1 MEKIK
6 KFARDNWTRMLM
18 LLLIS
23 ASAVCIMLDIVKY
36 FNISKSYSPYI
47 VIIPLGL
54 GICMKIFYARK
65 EKMGQIENI
74 VFVLCMAIVEYFF
87 LIMKNKVD
95 VVFQVKI
102 LIYIL
107 TSGSVLLFFVRKEI
121 SMSDKH
127 EVNEEQKSDKKIFSL
142 YYINTDK
149 VYEIAMLLNNKI
161 ITGGT
166 RENETESS
174 VDIKTSLGINSNL
187 SYLEAIKATE
197 FQRKAMSWMYRGK
210 EIFKPLNTGWI
221 DENVACVRE
230 WVANIFFYR
239 KGDTTIM
246 VDAGYNYD
254 RLAEKMGWLGI
265 DPKSIHHILITHQD
279 TDHVGAVEADS
290 PGLFRNAKLYIG
302 EIENRYLTGEVRRK
316 VIYHLYKLPQVTI
329 NNEKVLLH
337 DGRVLD
343 IDGIKIECFL
353 VPGHTW
359 GHMVYLVDGKYLFT
373 GDILWFGADGGY
385 SFISS
390 LAEDNKLA
398 VKSLALLEK
407 KLRKRGLH
415 PLFITGHTGWTDNM
429 EFAFAHKNELCSP
442 FKKRAHDPNA
452 LYDAYDES
460 DDTEENA
467 KSGFLKGVGR

>member
-1 MEKIK
+1 MTTEGDVMEKIK

-74 VFVLCMAIVEYFF
+74 VFVLCIAIVEYFF

-187 SYLEAIKATE
+187 SYLEAIKGELGLSKEVHDGMKSKVLENFDVKTTKSNMLARIISKAKDYDDASKVGDLVCLRNVTLSLMNE
-197 FQRKAMSWMYRGK
+197 EDSYAVTKMILNGAFKDTKISSNSDDMQIELDLSAMINSVLKDCAYELECKNQETKFLITVPMTFENDFENSYNIYDLQAGSVTVIGINRGVRKHKRRKSLQ
-210 EIFKPLNTGWI
+210 EIFS
-221 DENVACVRE
+221 
-230 WVANIFFYR
+230 
-239 KGDTTIM
+239 
-246 VDAGYNYD
+246 
-254 RLAEKMGWLGI
+254 EKDGPMG
-265 DPKSIHHILITHQD
+265 
-279 TDHVGAVEADS
+279 
-290 PGLFRNAKLYIG
+290 N
-302 EIENRYLTGEVRRK
+302 
-316 VIYHLYKLPQVTI
+316 
-329 NNEKVLLH
+329 
-337 DGRVLD
+337 
-343 IDGIKIECFL
+343 
-353 VPGHTW
+353 
-359 GHMVYLVDGKYLFT
+359 GKYENQGLQ
-373 GDILWFGADGGY
+373 LE
-385 SFISS
+385 SS
-390 LAEDNKLA
+390 TEEKDCNIIPPKNDED
-398 VKSLALLEK
+398 
-407 KLRKRGLH
+407 
-415 PLFITGHTGWTDNM
+415 
-429 EFAFAHKNELCSP
+429 
-442 FKKRAHDPNA
+442 
-452 LYDAYDES
+452 DES
-460 DDTEENA
+460 ETVIDVIAIIQEIN
-467 KSGFLKGVGR
+467 SNI

>member
-54 GICMKIFYARK
+54 GICMKIFCARK
-65 EKMGQIENI
+65 EKTGQIENI

-95 VVFQVKI
+95 VAFQVKI
-102 LIYIL
+102 LIYLL

-187 SYLEAIKATE
+187 SYLEAIKGELGSSKEVHDGMKSKVLENFDVKTTKSNMLARIISKAKDYDDASKVGDLVCLRNVTLSLMNE
-197 FQRKAMSWMYRGK
+197 EDSYAVTKMILNGAFKDTKISSNSDDMQIELDLSAMINSVLKDCAYELECKNQETKFLITIPMTFENDFENSYNIYDLQAGSVTVIGINRGVRKHKRRKSLQ
-210 EIFKPLNTGWI
+210 EIFS
-221 DENVACVRE
+221 
-230 WVANIFFYR
+230 
-239 KGDTTIM
+239 
-246 VDAGYNYD
+246 
-254 RLAEKMGWLGI
+254 EKDGPMG
-265 DPKSIHHILITHQD
+265 
-279 TDHVGAVEADS
+279 
-290 PGLFRNAKLYIG
+290 N
-302 EIENRYLTGEVRRK
+302 
-316 VIYHLYKLPQVTI
+316 
-329 NNEKVLLH
+329 
-337 DGRVLD
+337 
-343 IDGIKIECFL
+343 
-353 VPGHTW
+353 
-359 GHMVYLVDGKYLFT
+359 GKYENQGLQLESST
-373 GDILWFGADGGY
+373 EEKDCDIIPPKND
-385 SFISS
+385 
-390 LAEDNKLA
+390 ED
-398 VKSLALLEK
+398 
-407 KLRKRGLH
+407 
-415 PLFITGHTGWTDNM
+415 
-429 EFAFAHKNELCSP
+429 
-442 FKKRAHDPNA
+442 
-452 LYDAYDES
+452 DES
-460 DDTEENA
+460 GTVIDVIAIIQEIN
-467 KSGFLKGVGR
+467 SNI

>member
-95 VVFQVKI
+95 VAFQVKI
-102 LIYIL
+102 LIYLL

-187 SYLEAIKATE
+187 SYLEAIKGELGLSKEVHDGMKSKVLENFDVKTTKSNMLARIISKAKDYDDASKVGDLVCLRNVTLSLMNE
-197 FQRKAMSWMYRGK
+197 EDSYAVTKMILNGAFKDTKISSNSDDMQIELDLSAMINSVLKDCAYELECKNQETKFLITVPMTFENDFENSYNIYDLQAGSVTVIGINRGVRKHKRRKSLQ
-210 EIFKPLNTGWI
+210 EIFS
-221 DENVACVRE
+221 
-230 WVANIFFYR
+230 
-239 KGDTTIM
+239 
-246 VDAGYNYD
+246 
-254 RLAEKMGWLGI
+254 EKDGPMG
-265 DPKSIHHILITHQD
+265 
-279 TDHVGAVEADS
+279 
-290 PGLFRNAKLYIG
+290 N
-302 EIENRYLTGEVRRK
+302 
-316 VIYHLYKLPQVTI
+316 
-329 NNEKVLLH
+329 
-337 DGRVLD
+337 
-343 IDGIKIECFL
+343 
-353 VPGHTW
+353 
-359 GHMVYLVDGKYLFT
+359 GKYENQGLQ
-373 GDILWFGADGGY
+373 LE
-385 SFISS
+385 SS
-390 LAEDNKLA
+390 TEEKDCNIIPPKNDED
-398 VKSLALLEK
+398 
-407 KLRKRGLH
+407 
-415 PLFITGHTGWTDNM
+415 
-429 EFAFAHKNELCSP
+429 
-442 FKKRAHDPNA
+442 
-452 LYDAYDES
+452 DES
-460 DDTEENA
+460 ETVIDVIAIIQEIN
-467 KSGFLKGVGR
+467 SNI

>member
-1 MEKIK
+1 MTTEGDVMEKIK

-187 SYLEAIKATE
+187 SYLEAIKGELGLSKEVHDGMKSKVLENFDVKTTKSNMLARIISKAKDYDDASKVGDLVCLRNVTLSLINE
-197 FQRKAMSWMYRGK
+197 EDSYAVTKMILNGAFKDTKISSNSDDMQIELDLSAMINSVLKDCAYELECKNQETKFLITVPMTFENDFENSYNIYDLQAGSVTVIGINRGVRKHKRRKSLQ
-210 EIFKPLNTGWI
+210 EIFS
-221 DENVACVRE
+221 
-230 WVANIFFYR
+230 
-239 KGDTTIM
+239 
-246 VDAGYNYD
+246 
-254 RLAEKMGWLGI
+254 EKDGPMG
-265 DPKSIHHILITHQD
+265 
-279 TDHVGAVEADS
+279 
-290 PGLFRNAKLYIG
+290 N
-302 EIENRYLTGEVRRK
+302 
-316 VIYHLYKLPQVTI
+316 
-329 NNEKVLLH
+329 
-337 DGRVLD
+337 
-343 IDGIKIECFL
+343 
-353 VPGHTW
+353 
-359 GHMVYLVDGKYLFT
+359 GKYENQGLQ
-373 GDILWFGADGGY
+373 LE
-385 SFISS
+385 SS
-390 LAEDNKLA
+390 TEEKDCNIIPPKNDED
-398 VKSLALLEK
+398 
-407 KLRKRGLH
+407 
-415 PLFITGHTGWTDNM
+415 
-429 EFAFAHKNELCSP
+429 
-442 FKKRAHDPNA
+442 
-452 LYDAYDES
+452 DES
-460 DDTEENA
+460 ETVIDVIAIIQEIN
-467 KSGFLKGVGR
+467 SNI

>member
-1 MEKIK
+1 MTTEGDVMEKIK

-74 VFVLCMAIVEYFF
+74 VFVICMAIVEYFF

-187 SYLEAIKATE
+187 SYLEAIKGELGLSKEVHDGMKSKVLENFDVKTTKSNMLARIISKAKDYDDASKVGDLVCLRNVTLSLMNE
-197 FQRKAMSWMYRGK
+197 EDSYAVTKMILNGAFKDTKISSNSDDMQIELDLSAMINSVLKDCAYELECKNQETKFLITVPMTFENDFENSYNIYDLQAGSVTVIGINRGVRKHKRRKSLQ
-210 EIFKPLNTGWI
+210 EIFS
-221 DENVACVRE
+221 
-230 WVANIFFYR
+230 
-239 KGDTTIM
+239 
-246 VDAGYNYD
+246 
-254 RLAEKMGWLGI
+254 EKDGPMG
-265 DPKSIHHILITHQD
+265 
-279 TDHVGAVEADS
+279 
-290 PGLFRNAKLYIG
+290 N
-302 EIENRYLTGEVRRK
+302 
-316 VIYHLYKLPQVTI
+316 
-329 NNEKVLLH
+329 
-337 DGRVLD
+337 
-343 IDGIKIECFL
+343 
-353 VPGHTW
+353 
-359 GHMVYLVDGKYLFT
+359 GKYENQGLQ
-373 GDILWFGADGGY
+373 LE
-385 SFISS
+385 SS
-390 LAEDNKLA
+390 TEEKDCNIIPPKNDED
-398 VKSLALLEK
+398 
-407 KLRKRGLH
+407 
-415 PLFITGHTGWTDNM
+415 
-429 EFAFAHKNELCSP
+429 
-442 FKKRAHDPNA
+442 
-452 LYDAYDES
+452 DES
-460 DDTEENA
+460 ETVIDVIAIIQEIN
-467 KSGFLKGVGR
+467 SNI

>member
-54 GICMKIFYARK
+54 GICMKIFCARK
-65 EKMGQIENI
+65 EKTGQIENI

-95 VVFQVKI
+95 VAFQVKV
-102 LIYIL
+102 LIYLL

-127 EVNEEQKSDKKIFSL
+127 EVNEDQKNDKKIFSL

-187 SYLEAIKATE
+187 SYLEAIKGE
-197 FQRKAMSWMYRGK
+197 
-210 EIFKPLNTGWI
+210 
-221 DENVACVRE
+221 
-230 WVANIFFYR
+230 
-239 KGDTTIM
+239 
-246 VDAGYNYD
+246 
-254 RLAEKMGWLGI
+254 LGSSQEVH
-265 DPKSIHHILITHQD
+265 DSVKS
-279 TDHVGAVEADS
+279 
-290 PGLFRNAKLYIG
+290 
-302 EIENRYLTGEVRRK
+302 
-316 VIYHLYKLPQVTI
+316 
-329 NNEKVLLH
+329 KVLENFDVKTTKSNMLARIISKAKDYDNASKVGDLVRLRNVTLSLMNEEESYAVTKMILNGAFKDTKISSNSDDMQIEFDLSAMINSLLKDCAYELECKIQETKFWITIPMTFENDFENSYNIYDLQAGSVTVIGINRGVRKH
-337 DGRVLD
+337 KKRMSLQD
-343 IDGIKIECFL
+343 IFSEKDSLTKN
-353 VPGHTW
+353 
-359 GHMVYLVDGKYLFT
+359 GKYENQELQ
-373 GDILWFGADGGY
+373 LE
-385 SFISS
+385 SS
-390 LAEDNKLA
+390 IEENQNIIPPQNYED
-398 VKSLALLEK
+398 
-407 KLRKRGLH
+407 
-415 PLFITGHTGWTDNM
+415 
-429 EFAFAHKNELCSP
+429 
-442 FKKRAHDPNA
+442 
-452 LYDAYDES
+452 DES
-460 DDTEENA
+460 ETVIDVIAIIQEIN
-467 KSGFLKGVGR
+467 SNI

>member
-1 MEKIK
+1 MTTEGDVMEKIK

-187 SYLEAIKATE
+187 SYLEAIKGELGLSKEVHDGMKSKVLENFDVKTTKSNMLARIISKAKDYDDASKVGDLVCLRNVTLSLMNE
-197 FQRKAMSWMYRGK
+197 EDSYALTKMILNGAFKDTKISSNSDDMQIELDLSAMINSVLKDCAYELECKNQETKFLITVPMTFENDFENSYNIYDLQAGSVTVIGINRGVRKHKRRKSLQ
-210 EIFKPLNTGWI
+210 EIFS
-221 DENVACVRE
+221 
-230 WVANIFFYR
+230 
-239 KGDTTIM
+239 
-246 VDAGYNYD
+246 
-254 RLAEKMGWLGI
+254 EKDGPMG
-265 DPKSIHHILITHQD
+265 
-279 TDHVGAVEADS
+279 
-290 PGLFRNAKLYIG
+290 N
-302 EIENRYLTGEVRRK
+302 
-316 VIYHLYKLPQVTI
+316 
-329 NNEKVLLH
+329 
-337 DGRVLD
+337 
-343 IDGIKIECFL
+343 
-353 VPGHTW
+353 
-359 GHMVYLVDGKYLFT
+359 GKYENQGLQ
-373 GDILWFGADGGY
+373 LE
-385 SFISS
+385 SS
-390 LAEDNKLA
+390 TEEKDCNIIPPKNDED
-398 VKSLALLEK
+398 
-407 KLRKRGLH
+407 
-415 PLFITGHTGWTDNM
+415 
-429 EFAFAHKNELCSP
+429 
-442 FKKRAHDPNA
+442 
-452 LYDAYDES
+452 DES
-460 DDTEENA
+460 ETVIDVIAIIQEIN
-467 KSGFLKGVGR
+467 SNI

>member
-1 MEKIK
+1 MTTEGDVMEKIK
-6 KFARDNWTRMLM
+6 KFARNNWTRMLM

-187 SYLEAIKATE
+187 SYLEAIKGELGLSKEVHDGMKSKVLENFDVKTTKSNMLARIISKAKDYDDASKVGDLVCLRNVTLSLMNE
-197 FQRKAMSWMYRGK
+197 EDSYAVTKMILNGAFKDTKISSNSDDMQIELDLSAMINSVLKDCAYELECKNQETKFLITVPMTFENDFENSYNIYDLQAGSVTVIGINRGVRKHKRRKSLQ
-210 EIFKPLNTGWI
+210 EIFS
-221 DENVACVRE
+221 
-230 WVANIFFYR
+230 
-239 KGDTTIM
+239 
-246 VDAGYNYD
+246 
-254 RLAEKMGWLGI
+254 EKDGPMG
-265 DPKSIHHILITHQD
+265 
-279 TDHVGAVEADS
+279 
-290 PGLFRNAKLYIG
+290 N
-302 EIENRYLTGEVRRK
+302 
-316 VIYHLYKLPQVTI
+316 
-329 NNEKVLLH
+329 
-337 DGRVLD
+337 
-343 IDGIKIECFL
+343 
-353 VPGHTW
+353 
-359 GHMVYLVDGKYLFT
+359 GKYENQGLQ
-373 GDILWFGADGGY
+373 LE
-385 SFISS
+385 SS
-390 LAEDNKLA
+390 TEEKDCNIIPPKNDED
-398 VKSLALLEK
+398 
-407 KLRKRGLH
+407 
-415 PLFITGHTGWTDNM
+415 
-429 EFAFAHKNELCSP
+429 
-442 FKKRAHDPNA
+442 
-452 LYDAYDES
+452 DES
-460 DDTEENA
+460 ETVIDVIAIIQEIN
-467 KSGFLKGVGR
+467 SNI

>member
-1 MEKIK
+1 MTTEGDVMEKIK

-54 GICMKIFYARK
+54 GICMKIFYDRK

-187 SYLEAIKATE
+187 SYLEAIKGELGLSKEVHDGMKSKVLENFDVKTTKSNMLARIISKAKDYDDASKVGDLVCLRNVTLSLMNE
-197 FQRKAMSWMYRGK
+197 EDSYAVTKMILNGAFKDTKISSNSDDMQIELDLSAMINSVLKDCAYELECKNQETKFLITVPMTFENDFENSYNIYDLQAGSVTVIGINRGVRKHKRRKSLQ
-210 EIFKPLNTGWI
+210 EIFS
-221 DENVACVRE
+221 
-230 WVANIFFYR
+230 
-239 KGDTTIM
+239 
-246 VDAGYNYD
+246 
-254 RLAEKMGWLGI
+254 EKDGPMG
-265 DPKSIHHILITHQD
+265 
-279 TDHVGAVEADS
+279 
-290 PGLFRNAKLYIG
+290 N
-302 EIENRYLTGEVRRK
+302 
-316 VIYHLYKLPQVTI
+316 
-329 NNEKVLLH
+329 
-337 DGRVLD
+337 
-343 IDGIKIECFL
+343 
-353 VPGHTW
+353 
-359 GHMVYLVDGKYLFT
+359 GKYENQGLQ
-373 GDILWFGADGGY
+373 LE
-385 SFISS
+385 SS
-390 LAEDNKLA
+390 TEEKDCNIIPPKNDED
-398 VKSLALLEK
+398 
-407 KLRKRGLH
+407 
-415 PLFITGHTGWTDNM
+415 
-429 EFAFAHKNELCSP
+429 
-442 FKKRAHDPNA
+442 
-452 LYDAYDES
+452 DES
-460 DDTEENA
+460 ETVIDVIAIIQEIN
-467 KSGFLKGVGR
+467 SNI

>member
-1 MEKIK
+1 MTTEGDVMEKIK

-54 GICMKIFYARK
+54 GICMKIFCARK
-65 EKMGQIENI
+65 EKTGQIENI

-95 VVFQVKI
+95 VAFQVKI
-102 LIYIL
+102 LIYLL

-187 SYLEAIKATE
+187 SYLEAIKGELGSSKEVHDGMKSKVLENFDVKTTKSNMLARIISKAKDYEDASKVGDLVCLRNVTLSLMNE
-197 FQRKAMSWMYRGK
+197 EDSYAVTKMILNGAFKDTKISSNSDDMQIELDLSAMINSVLKDCAYELECKNQETKFLITIPMTFENDFENSYNIYDLQAGSVTVIGINRGVRKHKRRKSLQ
-210 EIFKPLNTGWI
+210 EIFS
-221 DENVACVRE
+221 
-230 WVANIFFYR
+230 
-239 KGDTTIM
+239 
-246 VDAGYNYD
+246 
-254 RLAEKMGWLGI
+254 EKDGPMG
-265 DPKSIHHILITHQD
+265 
-279 TDHVGAVEADS
+279 
-290 PGLFRNAKLYIG
+290 N
-302 EIENRYLTGEVRRK
+302 
-316 VIYHLYKLPQVTI
+316 
-329 NNEKVLLH
+329 
-337 DGRVLD
+337 
-343 IDGIKIECFL
+343 
-353 VPGHTW
+353 
-359 GHMVYLVDGKYLFT
+359 GKYENQGLQLESST
-373 GDILWFGADGGY
+373 EEKDCDIIPPKND
-385 SFISS
+385 
-390 LAEDNKLA
+390 ED
-398 VKSLALLEK
+398 
-407 KLRKRGLH
+407 
-415 PLFITGHTGWTDNM
+415 
-429 EFAFAHKNELCSP
+429 
-442 FKKRAHDPNA
+442 
-452 LYDAYDES
+452 DES
-460 DDTEENA
+460 GTVIDVIAIIQEIN
-467 KSGFLKGVGR
+467 SNI

>member
-1 MEKIK
+1 MTTEGDVMEKIK

-54 GICMKIFYARK
+54 GICMKIFCARK
-65 EKMGQIENI
+65 EKTGQIENI

-95 VVFQVKI
+95 VAFQVKI
-102 LIYIL
+102 LIYLL

-187 SYLEAIKATE
+187 SYLEAIKGELGSSKEVHDGMKSKVIENFDVKTTKSNMLARIISKAKDYDDASKVGDLVCLRNVTLSLMNE
-197 FQRKAMSWMYRGK
+197 EDSYAVTKMILNGAFKDTKISSNSDDMQIELDLSAMINSVLKDCAYELECKNQETKFLITVPMTFENDFENSYNIYDLQAGSVTVIGINRGVRKHKRRKSLQ
-210 EIFKPLNTGWI
+210 EIFS
-221 DENVACVRE
+221 
-230 WVANIFFYR
+230 
-239 KGDTTIM
+239 
-246 VDAGYNYD
+246 
-254 RLAEKMGWLGI
+254 EKDGPMG
-265 DPKSIHHILITHQD
+265 S
-279 TDHVGAVEADS
+279 
-290 PGLFRNAKLYIG
+290 
-302 EIENRYLTGEVRRK
+302 
-316 VIYHLYKLPQVTI
+316 
-329 NNEKVLLH
+329 
-337 DGRVLD
+337 
-343 IDGIKIECFL
+343 
-353 VPGHTW
+353 
-359 GHMVYLVDGKYLFT
+359 GKYENQGLQ
-373 GDILWFGADGGY
+373 LE
-385 SFISS
+385 SS
-390 LAEDNKLA
+390 TEEKDCNIIPPKNDED
-398 VKSLALLEK
+398 
-407 KLRKRGLH
+407 
-415 PLFITGHTGWTDNM
+415 
-429 EFAFAHKNELCSP
+429 
-442 FKKRAHDPNA
+442 
-452 LYDAYDES
+452 DES
-460 DDTEENA
+460 ETVIDVIAIIQEIN
-467 KSGFLKGVGR
+467 SNI

>member
-1 MEKIK
+1 MTTEGDVMEKIK

-187 SYLEAIKATE
+187 SYLEAIKGELGLSKEVHDGMKSKVLENFDVKTTKSNMLARIISKAKDYDDASKVGDLVCLRNVTLSLMNE
-197 FQRKAMSWMYRGK
+197 EDSYAVTKMILNGAFKDTKISSNSDDMQIELDLSAMINSVLKDCAYELECKNQETKFLITVPMTFENDFENSYNIYDLQAGSVTVIGINRGVRKHKKRKSLQ
-210 EIFKPLNTGWI
+210 EIFS
-221 DENVACVRE
+221 
-230 WVANIFFYR
+230 
-239 KGDTTIM
+239 
-246 VDAGYNYD
+246 
-254 RLAEKMGWLGI
+254 EKDGPMG
-265 DPKSIHHILITHQD
+265 
-279 TDHVGAVEADS
+279 
-290 PGLFRNAKLYIG
+290 N
-302 EIENRYLTGEVRRK
+302 
-316 VIYHLYKLPQVTI
+316 
-329 NNEKVLLH
+329 
-337 DGRVLD
+337 
-343 IDGIKIECFL
+343 
-353 VPGHTW
+353 
-359 GHMVYLVDGKYLFT
+359 GKYENQGLQ
-373 GDILWFGADGGY
+373 LE
-385 SFISS
+385 SS
-390 LAEDNKLA
+390 TEEKDCNIIPPKNDED
-398 VKSLALLEK
+398 
-407 KLRKRGLH
+407 
-415 PLFITGHTGWTDNM
+415 
-429 EFAFAHKNELCSP
+429 
-442 FKKRAHDPNA
+442 
-452 LYDAYDES
+452 DES
-460 DDTEENA
+460 ETVIDVIAIIQEIN
-467 KSGFLKGVGR
+467 SNI

>member
-1 MEKIK
+1 MTTEGDVMEKIK

-187 SYLEAIKATE
+187 SYLEAIKGELGLSKEVHDGMKSKVLENFDVKTTKSNMLARIISKAKDYDDASKVGDLVCLRNVTLSLMNE
-197 FQRKAMSWMYRGK
+197 EDSYAVTKMILNGAFKDTKISSNSDDMQIELDLSAMINLVLKDCAYELECKNQETKFLITVPMTFENDFENSYNIYDLQAGSVTVIGINRGVRKHKRRKSLQ
-210 EIFKPLNTGWI
+210 EIFS
-221 DENVACVRE
+221 
-230 WVANIFFYR
+230 
-239 KGDTTIM
+239 
-246 VDAGYNYD
+246 
-254 RLAEKMGWLGI
+254 EKDGPMG
-265 DPKSIHHILITHQD
+265 
-279 TDHVGAVEADS
+279 
-290 PGLFRNAKLYIG
+290 N
-302 EIENRYLTGEVRRK
+302 
-316 VIYHLYKLPQVTI
+316 
-329 NNEKVLLH
+329 
-337 DGRVLD
+337 
-343 IDGIKIECFL
+343 
-353 VPGHTW
+353 
-359 GHMVYLVDGKYLFT
+359 GKYENQGLQ
-373 GDILWFGADGGY
+373 LE
-385 SFISS
+385 SS
-390 LAEDNKLA
+390 TEEKDCNIIPPKNDED
-398 VKSLALLEK
+398 
-407 KLRKRGLH
+407 
-415 PLFITGHTGWTDNM
+415 
-429 EFAFAHKNELCSP
+429 
-442 FKKRAHDPNA
+442 
-452 LYDAYDES
+452 DES
-460 DDTEENA
+460 ETVIDVIAIIQEIN
-467 KSGFLKGVGR
+467 SNI

>member
-1 MEKIK
+1 MTTEGDVMEKIK

-142 YYINTDK
+142 YFINTDK

-187 SYLEAIKATE
+187 SYLEAIKGELGLSKEVHDGMKSKVLENFDVKTTKSNMLARIISKAKDYDDASKVGDLVCLRNVTLSLMNE
-197 FQRKAMSWMYRGK
+197 EDSYAVTKMILNGAFKDTKISSNSDDMQIELDLSAMINSVLKDCAYELECKNQETKFLITVPMTFENDFENSYNIYDLQAGSVTVIGINRGVRKHKRRKSLQ
-210 EIFKPLNTGWI
+210 EIFS
-221 DENVACVRE
+221 
-230 WVANIFFYR
+230 
-239 KGDTTIM
+239 
-246 VDAGYNYD
+246 
-254 RLAEKMGWLGI
+254 EKDGPMG
-265 DPKSIHHILITHQD
+265 
-279 TDHVGAVEADS
+279 
-290 PGLFRNAKLYIG
+290 N
-302 EIENRYLTGEVRRK
+302 
-316 VIYHLYKLPQVTI
+316 
-329 NNEKVLLH
+329 
-337 DGRVLD
+337 
-343 IDGIKIECFL
+343 
-353 VPGHTW
+353 
-359 GHMVYLVDGKYLFT
+359 GKYENQGLQ
-373 GDILWFGADGGY
+373 LE
-385 SFISS
+385 SS
-390 LAEDNKLA
+390 TEEKDCNIIPPKNDED
-398 VKSLALLEK
+398 
-407 KLRKRGLH
+407 
-415 PLFITGHTGWTDNM
+415 
-429 EFAFAHKNELCSP
+429 
-442 FKKRAHDPNA
+442 
-452 LYDAYDES
+452 DES
-460 DDTEENA
+460 ETVIDVIAIIQEIN
-467 KSGFLKGVGR
+467 SNI

>member
-1 MEKIK
+1 MTTEGDVMEKIK

-149 VYEIAMLLNNKI
+149 IYEIAMLLNNKI

-187 SYLEAIKATE
+187 SYLEAIKGELGLSKEVHDGMKSKVLENFDVKTTKSNMLARIISKAKDYDDASKVGDLVCLRNVTLSLMNE
-197 FQRKAMSWMYRGK
+197 EDSYAVTKMILNGAFKDTKISSNSDDMQIELDLSAMINSVLKDCAYELECKNQETKFLITVPMTFENDFENSYNIYDLQAGSVTVIGINRGVRKHKRRKSLQ
-210 EIFKPLNTGWI
+210 EIFS
-221 DENVACVRE
+221 
-230 WVANIFFYR
+230 
-239 KGDTTIM
+239 
-246 VDAGYNYD
+246 
-254 RLAEKMGWLGI
+254 EKDGPMG
-265 DPKSIHHILITHQD
+265 
-279 TDHVGAVEADS
+279 
-290 PGLFRNAKLYIG
+290 N
-302 EIENRYLTGEVRRK
+302 
-316 VIYHLYKLPQVTI
+316 
-329 NNEKVLLH
+329 
-337 DGRVLD
+337 
-343 IDGIKIECFL
+343 
-353 VPGHTW
+353 
-359 GHMVYLVDGKYLFT
+359 GKYENQGLQ
-373 GDILWFGADGGY
+373 LE
-385 SFISS
+385 SS
-390 LAEDNKLA
+390 TEEKDCNIIPPKNDED
-398 VKSLALLEK
+398 
-407 KLRKRGLH
+407 
-415 PLFITGHTGWTDNM
+415 
-429 EFAFAHKNELCSP
+429 
-442 FKKRAHDPNA
+442 
-452 LYDAYDES
+452 DES
-460 DDTEENA
+460 ETVIDVIAIIQEIN
-467 KSGFLKGVGR
+467 SNI

>member
-1 MEKIK
+1 MTTEGDVMEKIK

-54 GICMKIFYARK
+54 GICMKIFCARK
-65 EKMGQIENI
+65 EKTGQIENI

-95 VVFQVKI
+95 VAFQVKT
-102 LIYIL
+102 LIYLL

-187 SYLEAIKATE
+187 SYLEAIKGELGSSKEVHDGMKSKVLENFDVKTTKSNMLARIISKAKDYDDASKVGDLVCLRNVTLSLMNE
-197 FQRKAMSWMYRGK
+197 EDSYAVTKMILNGAFKDTKISSNSDDMQIELDLSAMINSVLKDCAYELECKNQETKFLITVPMTFENDFENSYNIYDLQAGSVTVIGINRGVRKHKRRKSLQ
-210 EIFKPLNTGWI
+210 EIFS
-221 DENVACVRE
+221 
-230 WVANIFFYR
+230 
-239 KGDTTIM
+239 
-246 VDAGYNYD
+246 
-254 RLAEKMGWLGI
+254 EKDGPMG
-265 DPKSIHHILITHQD
+265 
-279 TDHVGAVEADS
+279 
-290 PGLFRNAKLYIG
+290 N
-302 EIENRYLTGEVRRK
+302 
-316 VIYHLYKLPQVTI
+316 
-329 NNEKVLLH
+329 
-337 DGRVLD
+337 
-343 IDGIKIECFL
+343 
-353 VPGHTW
+353 
-359 GHMVYLVDGKYLFT
+359 GKYENQGLQ
-373 GDILWFGADGGY
+373 LE
-385 SFISS
+385 SS
-390 LAEDNKLA
+390 TEEKDCNIIPPKHDED
-398 VKSLALLEK
+398 
-407 KLRKRGLH
+407 
-415 PLFITGHTGWTDNM
+415 
-429 EFAFAHKNELCSP
+429 
-442 FKKRAHDPNA
+442 
-452 LYDAYDES
+452 DES
-460 DDTEENA
+460 ETVIDVIAIIQEIN
-467 KSGFLKGVGR
+467 SNI

>member
-1 MEKIK
+1 MTTEGDVMEKIK

-107 TSGSVLLFFVRKEI
+107 TSGSVLLFLVRKEI

-187 SYLEAIKATE
+187 SYLEAIKGELGLSKEVHDGMKSKVLENFDVKTTKSNMLARIISKAKDYDDASKVGDLVCLRNVTLSLMNE
-197 FQRKAMSWMYRGK
+197 EDSYAVTKMILNGAFKDTKISSNSDDMQIELDLSAMINSVLKDCAYELECKNQETKFLITVPMTFENDFENSYNIYDLQAGSVTVIGINRGVRKHKRRKSLQ
-210 EIFKPLNTGWI
+210 EIFS
-221 DENVACVRE
+221 
-230 WVANIFFYR
+230 
-239 KGDTTIM
+239 
-246 VDAGYNYD
+246 
-254 RLAEKMGWLGI
+254 EKDGPMG
-265 DPKSIHHILITHQD
+265 
-279 TDHVGAVEADS
+279 
-290 PGLFRNAKLYIG
+290 N
-302 EIENRYLTGEVRRK
+302 
-316 VIYHLYKLPQVTI
+316 
-329 NNEKVLLH
+329 
-337 DGRVLD
+337 
-343 IDGIKIECFL
+343 
-353 VPGHTW
+353 
-359 GHMVYLVDGKYLFT
+359 GKYENQGLQ
-373 GDILWFGADGGY
+373 LE
-385 SFISS
+385 SS
-390 LAEDNKLA
+390 TEEKDCNIIPPKNDED
-398 VKSLALLEK
+398 
-407 KLRKRGLH
+407 
-415 PLFITGHTGWTDNM
+415 
-429 EFAFAHKNELCSP
+429 
-442 FKKRAHDPNA
+442 
-452 LYDAYDES
+452 DES
-460 DDTEENA
+460 ETVIDVIAIIQEIN
-467 KSGFLKGVGR
+467 SNI

>member
-1 MEKIK
+1 MTTEGDVMEKIK

-18 LLLIS
+18 MLLIS

-187 SYLEAIKATE
+187 SYLEAIKGELGLSKEVHDGMKSKVLENFDVKTTKSNMLARIISKAKDYDDASKVGDLVCLRNVTLSLMNE
-197 FQRKAMSWMYRGK
+197 EDSYAVTKMILNGAFKDTKISSNSDDMQIELDLSAMINSVLKDCAYELECKNQETKFLITVPMTFENDFENSYNIYDLQAGSVTVIGINRGVRKHKRRKSLQ
-210 EIFKPLNTGWI
+210 EIFS
-221 DENVACVRE
+221 
-230 WVANIFFYR
+230 
-239 KGDTTIM
+239 
-246 VDAGYNYD
+246 
-254 RLAEKMGWLGI
+254 EKDGPMG
-265 DPKSIHHILITHQD
+265 
-279 TDHVGAVEADS
+279 
-290 PGLFRNAKLYIG
+290 N
-302 EIENRYLTGEVRRK
+302 
-316 VIYHLYKLPQVTI
+316 
-329 NNEKVLLH
+329 
-337 DGRVLD
+337 
-343 IDGIKIECFL
+343 
-353 VPGHTW
+353 
-359 GHMVYLVDGKYLFT
+359 GKYENQGLQ
-373 GDILWFGADGGY
+373 LE
-385 SFISS
+385 SS
-390 LAEDNKLA
+390 TEEKDCNIIPPKNDED
-398 VKSLALLEK
+398 
-407 KLRKRGLH
+407 
-415 PLFITGHTGWTDNM
+415 
-429 EFAFAHKNELCSP
+429 
-442 FKKRAHDPNA
+442 
-452 LYDAYDES
+452 DES
-460 DDTEENA
+460 ETVIDVIAIIQEIN
-467 KSGFLKGVGR
+467 SNI

>member
-1 MEKIK
+1 MTTEGDVMEKIK

-95 VVFQVKI
+95 VAFQVKI
-102 LIYIL
+102 LIYLL

-187 SYLEAIKATE
+187 SYLEAIKGELGLSKEVHDGMKSKVLENFDVKTTKSNMLARIISKAKDYDDASKVGDLVCLRNVTLSLMNE
-197 FQRKAMSWMYRGK
+197 EDSYAVTKMILNGAFKDTKISSNSDDMQIELDLSAMINSVLKDCAYELECKNQETKFLITVPMTFENDFENSYNIYDLQAGSVTVVGINRGVRKHKRRKSLQ
-210 EIFKPLNTGWI
+210 EIFS
-221 DENVACVRE
+221 
-230 WVANIFFYR
+230 
-239 KGDTTIM
+239 
-246 VDAGYNYD
+246 
-254 RLAEKMGWLGI
+254 EKDGPMG
-265 DPKSIHHILITHQD
+265 
-279 TDHVGAVEADS
+279 
-290 PGLFRNAKLYIG
+290 N
-302 EIENRYLTGEVRRK
+302 
-316 VIYHLYKLPQVTI
+316 
-329 NNEKVLLH
+329 
-337 DGRVLD
+337 
-343 IDGIKIECFL
+343 
-353 VPGHTW
+353 
-359 GHMVYLVDGKYLFT
+359 GKYENQGLQ
-373 GDILWFGADGGY
+373 LE
-385 SFISS
+385 SS
-390 LAEDNKLA
+390 TEEKDCNIIPPKNDED
-398 VKSLALLEK
+398 
-407 KLRKRGLH
+407 
-415 PLFITGHTGWTDNM
+415 
-429 EFAFAHKNELCSP
+429 
-442 FKKRAHDPNA
+442 
-452 LYDAYDES
+452 DES
-460 DDTEENA
+460 ETVIDVIAIIQEIN
-467 KSGFLKGVGR
+467 SNI